1 MNFIESISNYV
12 LENYSVKELPNIAMK
27 ALNENIESESIYIL
41 AGMDEKD
48 NSFEILQYFNHSL
61 DELQINLPSKA
72 VAAKILTKY
81 YLIKIVEN
89 PNKVFEIMQILDNDV
104 YKQID
109 WKGHERKHIGEELNL
124 EYLYTWYREIQDWI
138 DNGMILYFNDLS
150 RDEQRM
156 KFDENLLLEA
166 KKTLRNNYT
175 Y

>member
-1 MNFIESISNYV
+1 MNFIETISNYV

-89 PNKVFEIMQILDNDV
+89 DV

-156 KFDENLLLEA
+156 KFEENLLLEA